1 MRGAFRSADANA
13 VMRATPQRFNTH
25 NNVNPKIRMKPPTAP
40 MAPAS
45 VGVEPWRAVLFGPM
59 ADQPSGGGSC
69 ARGRRERWGFL
80 ALLALVLVGFGLFLV
95 LR

>member
-1 MRGAFRSADANA
+1 MGAMAPETSSRPSHAEQHLVELREAD
-13 VMRATPQRFNTH
+13 
-25 NNVNPKIRMKPPTAP
+25 PPP
-40 MAPAS
+40 PAS

-80 ALLALVLVGFGLFLV
+80 VLLALVLVGFGLFLV